1 MRISGPAIFSLTL
14 AAVAAYAVV
23 AALAWPLKA
32 GLFPLVMGIPLLALA
47 LTQLGLDLRDAGEP
61 AEAAPQT
68 ARRRTLAIFAWM
80 AAFIVLVLLLGFP
93 IAVPFFVFC
102 YLRMQSRAG
111 WGLSIALAAAAW
123 GFFHVV
129 FERLL
134 HFPFEAGLLL
144 IGAGS

>member
-1 MRISGPAIFSLTL
+1 VRISGPAIFSLSL

-32 GLFPLVMGIPLLALA
+32 ALFPLVMGVPLLALA
-47 LTQLGLDLRDAGEP
+47 AVQLCLDLRDARKP
-61 AEAAPQT
+61 ADAAPRVE
-68 ARRRTLAIFAWM
+68 RRRTLAIFAWM
-80 AAFIVLVLLLGFP
+80 AGFIVLVLLLGFP

-102 YLRMQSRAG
+102 YLIVQSRAG

-144 IGAGS
+144 IGGGS